1 MRGSGLSAPHRNYLQ
16 AGGKGFE
23 LGDGHLNYSF
33 EHLTEL
39 YYSME
44 LIKNLYISGAYQ
56 FILNPG
62 YNKDRGPVN
71 VFSLRAHIAF

>member
-1 MRGSGLSAPHRNYLQ
+1 
-16 AGGKGFE
+16 GFE
-23 LGDGHLNYSF
+23 LGDGNLNYGLEQLS
-33 EHLTEL
+33 EI

-44 LIKNLYISGAYQ
+44 LTKYLFISGTYQ

-71 VFSLRAHIAF
+71 VFSIRVHVII